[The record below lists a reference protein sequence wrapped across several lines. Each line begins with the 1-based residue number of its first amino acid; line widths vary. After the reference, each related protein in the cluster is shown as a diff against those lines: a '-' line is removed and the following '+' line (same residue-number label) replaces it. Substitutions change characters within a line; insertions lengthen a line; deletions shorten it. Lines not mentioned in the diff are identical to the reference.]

1 MARASD
7 SFFLVSV
14 FRDQT
19 FQMRQIRRVI
29 LLAGLFVIQSTLVL
43 GFLYHF
49 LLGELVAGT
58 SPMLF
63 ASDELAN
70 INEQIPGLA
79 SVLGRWII
87 IMLVINLLLTAAVAY
102 YITRKLGSPLLAIR
116 RVLNEISEG
125 NLDVRLRKGDNQEFS
140 DIADALNLAVESMQE
155 KISQAQREAAVV
167 DMRDD
172 QPVTNS
178 EEIRQALSNCRI
190 ALEHFNTGH
199 PGEEGNGDSS
209 QSVSQ
214 GPA

>member
-19 FQMRQIRRVI
+19 FQMRQIRHVI
-29 LLAGLFVIQSTLVL
+29 MLAGLFVLLSTLVL
-43 GFLYHF
+43 GFFYHF
-49 LLGELVAGT
+49 LLGEIVAGT

-79 SVLGRWII
+79 SVLGRWIVV
-87 IMLVINLLLTAAVAY
+87 MLIVNLLLTAAVTY

-155 KISQAQREAAVV
+155 KISAAQREAAVV
-167 DMRDD
+167 DTRDD
-172 QPVTNS
+172 QPVTDS
-178 EEIRQALSNCRI
+178 EAIRQALSNCHI
-190 ALEHFNTGH
+190 ALQHFNTGDQDQS
-199 PGEEGNGDSS
+199 GDGDSS
-209 QSVSQ
+209 QSSQ
-214 GPA
+214 ASA

>member
-29 LLAGLFVIQSTLVL
+29 LLAGIFVILSTLVL
-43 GFLYHF
+43 GFFYHF
-49 LLGELVAGT
+49 LLGEIVAGT

-63 ASDELAN
+63 ASDELGN
-70 INEQIPGLA
+70 INDQIPGLA
-79 SVLGRWII
+79 SVLGRWIV
-87 IMLVINLLLTAAVAY
+87 IMLVVNLLLTAAVAY

-140 DIADALNLAVESMQE
+140 DIADALNLAVESMQG
-155 KISQAQREAAVV
+155 KISEAQREAAAA
-167 DMRDD
+167 DGRDD
-172 QPVTNS
+172 QPVTDS
-178 EEIRQALSNCRI
+178 EEIRRALSNCRI
-190 ALEHFNTGH
+190 ALQHFNTG
-199 PGEEGNGDSS
+199 NGDEEDNGDRVQSTSESS
-209 QSVSQ
+209 
-214 GPA
+214 G

>member
-29 LLAGLFVIQSTLVL
+29 LLAGIFVLLSTLVL
-43 GFLYHF
+43 GFFYHF
-49 LLGELVAGT
+49 LLGEMVAGT

-79 SVLGRWII
+79 SVLGRWVV
-87 IMLVINLLLTAAVAY
+87 IMLVVNLLLTAAVAY

-116 RVLNEISEG
+116 RVLGEISEG
-125 NLDVRLRKGDNQEFS
+125 NLDVRLRQSDDQEFS
-140 DIADALNLAVESMQE
+140 DIADALNLAVASMQE
-155 KISQAQREAAVV
+155 KISEAQREVAI
-167 DMRDD
+167 DTRDD
-172 QPVTNS
+172 QPVTDG

-190 ALEHFNTGH
+190 ALQHFNTG
-199 PGEEGNGDSS
+199 GLDEDDNGDSLQNS
-209 QSVSQ
+209 GQAS
-214 GPA
+214 A